1 MNNIEKLMT
10 ALRAG
15 KCYIKYNSMTSD
27 AVHEGWYTLIGG
39 YDAPSNSYSDK
50 LVAVSVDTGMYEDIV
65 KESIIFWGVGYVD
78 EFRVI
83 KTLLALLYLEVGL
96 HIAEILFDMH
106 QSHMFDWLL

>member
-65 KESIIFWGVGYVD
+65 KESIIFWGVG
-78 EFRVI
+78 
-83 KTLLALLYLEVGL
+83 
-96 HIAEILFDMH
+96 
-106 QSHMFDWLL
+106 